1 MRGSGFI
8 ERSEDAVDEVELA
21 QAAVF
26 SLQQAARRLRT
37 LAGQAQSAD
46 LRTQLDTLALM
57 LDEHARDLQERA
69 PS

>member
-1 MRGSGFI
+1 
-8 ERSEDAVDEVELA
+8 VDEVELA

-26 SLQQAARRLRT
+26 SLQQAASRLRT

-46 LRTQLDTLALM
+46 LRNQLEALALR
-57 LDEHARDLQERA
+57 LDEHARDLEERA

>member
-1 MRGSGFI
+1 M
-8 ERSEDAVDEVELA
+8 DEVELA

-26 SLQQAARRLRT
+26 SLQQAASRLRT

-46 LRTQLDTLALM
+46 LRNQLEALALR
-57 LDEHARDLQERA
+57 LDEHARDLEERA

>member
-1 MRGSGFI
+1 
-8 ERSEDAVDEVELA
+8 VDEVELA

-46 LRTQLDTLALM
+46 LRAQLDTLALT

-69 PS
+69 HS

>member
-1 MRGSGFI
+1 M
-8 ERSEDAVDEVELA
+8 DAVDEVELA

-26 SLQQAARRLRT
+26 SLQQAASRLRT
-37 LAGQAQSAD
+37 LAGLAQSAD
-46 LRTQLDTLALM
+46 LRTQLDMLALM

>member
-1 MRGSGFI
+1 
-8 ERSEDAVDEVELA
+8 VDEVELA

-37 LAGQAQSAD
+37 LADQAQSAD
-46 LRTQLDTLALM
+46 LRTQLGRLALT
-57 LDEHARDLQERA
+57 LDEHARELQERA

>member
-1 MRGSGFI
+1 
-8 ERSEDAVDEVELA
+8 VDEVELA

-26 SLQQAARRLRT
+26 SLQQAAHRLRT

-46 LRTQLDTLALM
+46 LRAQLDALAVT
-57 LDEHARDLQERA
+57 LDEHARELQERA

>member
-1 MRGSGFI
+1 M
-8 ERSEDAVDEVELA
+8 DEVELA

-26 SLQQAARRLRT
+26 SLQQAASRLRT
-37 LAGQAQSAD
+37 LAGLAQSAD
-46 LRTQLDTLALM
+46 LRTQLEALALM